1 MPCSIIW
8 TGRFFCGV
16 LGAEPLGERVMED
29 LVDLIG
35 VFQTDCGDAGA
46 VIRGRLAPSKI
57 MDPIGRCTPSR
68 MTF

>member
-1 MPCSIIW
+1 MPCSLMR

-46 VIRGRLAPSKI
+46 EIRGRPAP
-57 MDPIGRCTPSR
+57 PG
-68 MTF
+68 